1 MQLRSDGRVVAGD
14 SKIIDALNDPI
25 GNADK
30 VLIPWIV
37 RQIVIS
43 ASDTDRQV
51 HALGS
56 IGRIGTFRSIFLLSI
71 LDEKVRNAII
81 GGNLKETREKWRY
94 QLKKSIGCRGWFS
107 LRARK

>member
-1 MQLRSDGRVVAGD
+1 MQLRSDGRVVARD

-37 RQIVIS
+37 RQVVIS

-56 IGRIGTFRSIFLLSI
+56 IGRIGSFRSIFLLSI

-81 GGNLKETREKWRY
+81 LVNLK
-94 QLKKSIGCRGWFS
+94 GN
-107 LRARK
+107 RKDGRDHLNMR